1 MKDTFTIPVSLRL
14 DLLCSYAN
22 AAIYSIDT
30 NPVYGIEMTES
41 LVDQF
46 EKAVRVDR
54 NIIVGGEDMDKII
67 RGLDSILDD
76 LVDYREQAEKYMT
89 PREEVVGMFTSIIGK
104 IQELTKIAKAAED
117 DGR

>member
-1 MKDTFTIPVSLRL
+1 MKDSFTIPVSLRL

-22 AAIYSIDT
+22 AASYSIDT
-30 NPVYGIEMTES
+30 NPVYDLEMTES

-54 NIIVGGEDMDKII
+54 NIIVEGEDMDKII

-76 LVDYREQAEKYMT
+76 LVDYREQAEKYTT
-89 PREEVVGMFTSIIGK
+89 PREEVIGMFTSIIK
-104 IQELTKIAKAAED
+104 KLRKLITLAKVAED